1 MRKLWVILFI
11 VLLAMSMTT
20 ISVSAASGVAKGQK
34 IFKKKFR
41 KYCRFSG
48 AKFSRKHTQGEW
60 EELWNDGKFIEEAKK
75 ICPRL
80 KVNKIKK
87 SWWENVYEFSRKYAS
102 DGVVPKC

>member
-1 MRKLWVILFI
+1 MKKLMT
-11 VLLAMSMTT
+11 VLTLVAFAMISTPTT
-20 ISVSAASGVAKGQK
+20 ASAGVDRGQK

-48 AKFSRKHTQGEW
+48 VKFARNHTQDEW
-60 EELWNDGKFIEEAKK
+60 EEIYDEDKFQEETKK

-80 KVNKIKK
+80 KLNKIKD
-87 SWWENVYEFSRKYAS
+87 SWWEDVYEFSYKYAS